1 MLRINHEIAW
11 VCFGIDFR
19 PWDTF
24 TYVVPWQFN
33 CLLAAL
39 IINLV
44 IIIIKSALRQLLAIV
59 S

>member
-1 MLRINHEIAW
+1 MH
-11 VCFGIDFR
+11 G
-19 PWDTF
+19 PQTF
-24 TYVVPWQFN
+24 DVTSSVATFWKLGGTKQGLN
-33 CLLAAL
+33 CLLVEL